1 MTKPLYVTH
10 HENIMIQV
18 LINGAKGKMGQ
29 ESVKAVSESS
39 EFNLSVAADIE
50 DDLDTLLK
58 NNTVDV
64 VLDFT
69 HPTCV
74 ASNIETCLKAGKPVV
89 VGTTG
94 LSDADLENYDI
105 LAKKNKVSCLV
116 IPNFSIGAV
125 LMMQFSAKAAQYLPH
140 YEIIEYHHPQ
150 KADAPSGT
158 AIKTA
163 QLMKEAQSEAN
174 PDLSTL
180 KETELHPG
188 ARGAVVAGAALHS
201 VRLPGFMADQEV
213 VFGASG
219 QRLSLHHI
227 STDRACY
234 MPGVLLALKETKKRS
249 DANQDGLLYGLESLL

>member
-1 MTKPLYVTH
+1 
-10 HENIMIQV
+10 MISI

-29 ESVKAVSESS
+29 ESVKAVSD
-39 EFNLSVAADIE
+39 SVDFKLAIAADLE
-50 DDLDTLLK
+50 NNLDTILK
-58 NNTVDV
+58 QHTCDV

-69 HPTCV
+69 HPSCV
-74 ASNIETCLKAGKPVV
+74 KANVETCLEAGKPVV

-94 LSDADLENYDI
+94 LSDADL
-105 LAKKNKVSCLV
+105 KNLDTLSKERKVACLV

-125 LMMQFSAKAAQYLPH
+125 LMMQFSAKAAKYLPH

-163 QLMKEAQSEAN
+163 QLMKAEQQKAN
-174 PDLSTL
+174 PNLKSL
-180 KETELHPG
+180 KETELHTG
-188 ARGAVVAGAALHS
+188 ARGASVDDVALHS

-213 VFGASG
+213 VFGSLG
-219 QRLSLHHI
+219 QRLSIHHI

-234 MPGVLLALKETKKRS
+234 MPGVLLALKEAKLKTDS
-249 DANQDGLLYGLESLL
+249 GQSGLVYGLESLL